1 MAAAKQATKEVSP
14 AKAAL
19 IAISDKL
26 KGAKLINALP
36 SEYDFCATTNDL
48 LRVYYNVGNQ
58 EMKTFN
64 QWKQEGKFVK
74 KGEKGFAF
82 WTKPMTSGK
91 KEDGENG
98 GEQKESSYKFFGIC
112 YLFTENQ
119 VQ

>member
-1 MAAAKQATKEVSP
+1 MTTTKQTTKEVSP

-36 SEYDFCATTNDL
+36 SEYDFCVTTNDL

-64 QWKQEGKFVK
+64 QWKAEGKFVK
-74 KGEKGFAF
+74 KGEKGYAF
-82 WTKPMTSGK
+82 WTKPMTAGK
-91 KEDGENG
+91 KEDGAN
-98 GEQKESSYKFFGIC
+98 GEQKESSYNFFGIC
-112 YLFTENQ
+112 YLFTESQ